1 MATIVTRETGATAKG
16 SPLTNAEVD
25 NNFINLNTDLT
36 KVVSNGSYNLYTSSN
51 ADNYLAGKL
60 LIGGTNTASGPVY
73 VVDTGLG
80 RDIAC
85 ESNTANAFA
94 FRHTFF
100 KSRGSNSAKTIV
112 SAGDELGL
120 LNFYGYDGTAYVG
133 AAAIRAYVDTTPAA
147 GDMPG
152 KLSFFTT
159 KDGTS
164 TLTEA
169 LTIDSLQRFQ
179 FNGTI
184 GIGAVPGGDTGIKL
198 SINATGA
205 TTTYGFRNIQT
216 LQSDVTTTAH
226 QFISNPSTAAAAFTL
241 TNLNHYSIIQG
252 TIGSGSA
259 VTTQRGFFVNQTFT
273 GATNNYAFVS
283 DLAAGTGR
291 YNLYM
296 AGTADNWFNGS
307 LTVNGAN
314 YVARNASGEAATV
327 RGIRFDIDGTTYG
340 RVWCPNGQSLAI
352 QAGSGT
358 LTDAVTVSQTGT
370 VGIGANPVAGVSFLN
385 AKTISGASSS
395 YSNWTSAT
403 VDSTVTNAFV
413 NSTNIGKQATA
424 FTLSGLYHYRSSQGS
439 FGAGSTV
446 TTQYGHYADAS
457 LTGATN
463 NYGFY
468 GAIASGTGRY
478 NLYMNG
484 TAANY
489 LAGKL
494 GIGTL
499 PFSDTS
505 GISVGSTLTGGTTQN
520 AVNVYTTASSDVTN
534 SARGYISAIGTTA
547 AAFTLGSIQH
557 FSANQL
563 TIGAGST
570 ASAQYGFIANNS
582 LTGAV
587 NNYGFYGVI
596 ASGTGRYNLY
606 MAGTA
611 DNYLAGNLGVGT
623 TSLTATTVAI
633 GKAMTGAT
641 QAYGITQIGVV
652 QSDVTGG
659 GNYFSTNAST
669 LAASFTLNNMRHYF
683 ATQGTIGAG
692 STVNNQYGFIADATL
707 TGAINDYG
715 FYGAIAAGTGR
726 YNLYMN
732 GTADNYLA
740 GKLQVDNYL
749 LINYGSTQYSG
760 MSIRNIYG
768 NATRKGTSF
777 LDFQNE
783 SAIATGHIF
792 CNHEADGSSTF
803 ILGNTPPGAKTS
815 DRRREC
821 LLIDGHRNLKL
832 MGATTGTSAV
842 NVLAMPNGT
851 APTTSPTGV
860 GQIYIE
866 AGALKYRGASGT
878 VTTLAPA

>member
-296 AGTADNWFNGS
+296 AGTADNYMAGS
-307 LTVNGAN
+307 L
-314 YVARNASGEAATV
+314 
-327 RGIRFDIDGTTYG
+327 
-340 RVWCPNGQSLAI
+340 
-352 QAGSGT
+352 
-358 LTDAVTVSQTGT
+358 
-370 VGIGANPVAGVSFLN
+370 GIGAGPQSNVSLRVA
-385 AKTISGASSS
+385 K
-395 YSNWTSAT
+395 
-403 VDSTVTNAFV
+403 
-413 NSTNIGKQATA
+413 NIT
-424 FTLSGLYHYRSSQGS
+424 
-439 FGAGSTV
+439 GSTTSHSILCDGIIQSDV
-446 TTQYGHYADAS
+446 TAQGRYFQSFAQTVNNLSTSHVTHYLAEQGVFGTGTSVTYQNGFYVSSA
-457 LTGATN
+457 LTSATN

-803 ILGNTPPGAKTS
+803 ILGNTPSGAKTS

-821 LLIDGHRNLKL
+821 LLIDGDRNLKL